1 MFALPILRKP
11 SDLEFPAD
19 CPNPPCGPAVGF
31 ASPLAQMS
39 GNHFTCGVATNWID
53 LIGWGAQAY
62 LANTLG
68 FVGSTNK
75 PNKASIN
82 RANDIVLG
90 LPEKSKIIKVRS
102 YAYYTFILTE
112 KGFLYA
118 SGYNYDGIFNTGSS
132 GESRSTFELVTRDVR
147 DFDIGS
153 GGSSWESGPG
163 YILVLKKDGK
173 VYGAGGNYKG
183 YGVGAS
189 QTNYTSLQYLNIDNV
204 KKVICTGSY
213 SKGKSLAIKNDGT
226 VWACGY
232 NDYGCLGV
240 NSADAIVYTWQKVQ
254 KRDTIGGSISD
265 LTNVIDAIATNWVF
279 IGGANASAV
288 TWQGGT
294 DWMNC
299 YFLTSDGFVYTSGN
313 NKFGQLGLGQ
323 AVGFTTNVATKT
335 SITNASKIST
345 TAGGSSI
352 AVATTNNELY
362 TWGNNQWG
370 QLGLGNQTNTAT
382 PTKATLTFTDLIMDI
397 NGGGHYGIING
408 AFVIL
413 TGIGEV
419 HSAGFNETY
428 ALGITV
434 GGVAAPGPITTFTK
448 NEYFGPNPTQI
459 QDPANPTQKLIAK
472 AVDLCGYGT
481 EMSQKTIITENG
493 VLYMSGWN
501 QNVDGIWNFNPNVGT
516 QNVLVP
522 TKYVLSP

>member
-31 ASPLAQMS
+31 ASPLAQMV
-39 GNHFTCGVATNWID
+39 GNHYTCGVATNWVD

-62 LANTLG
+62 VANTLG
-68 FVGSTNK
+68 FVGSTNR

-90 LPEKSKIIKVRS
+90 VPERSKIVKVRS
-102 YAYYTFILTE
+102 YAGYTFILTGG
-112 KGFLYA
+112 GFLYV
-118 SGYNYDGIFNTGSS
+118 SGYNYSGMFNTGST
-132 GESRSTFELVTRDVR
+132 GESTSQFNLVTRDVK
-147 DFDIGS
+147 DFDVAS
-153 GGSSWESGPG
+153 GGSYSGG
-163 YILVLKKDGK
+163 AGFILIVKNDNKL
-173 VYGAGGNYKG
+173 YGAGADYKAYGLGNTQ
-183 YGVGAS
+183 S
-189 QTNYTSLQYLNIDNV
+189 SYTSLKYLNLDNV
-204 KKVICTGSY
+204 KKVVCTSPY
-213 SKGKSLAIKNDGT
+213 QQGKSLAIQNDGT

-240 NSADAIVYTWQKVQ
+240 NSADAIIYTWQKVQ
-254 KRDTIGGSISD
+254 KQDTIGGLVSD
-265 LTNVIDAIATNWVF
+265 LTNVIDAITTNWVF
-279 IGGANASAV
+279 VGGANAGATAWS
-288 TWQGGT
+288 GGT
-294 DWMNC
+294 NWMNS
-299 YFLTSDGFVYTSGN
+299 YFLTSDGFVYTCGN

-323 AVGFTTNVATKT
+323 ATNFATNIATKT
-335 SITNASKIST
+335 SIINANKIAT

-352 AVATTNNELY
+352 AVSTTNNELF

-370 QLGLGNQTNTAT
+370 QLGLGNQTNTNT

-428 ALGITV
+428 ALGITTN
-434 GGVAAPGPITTFTK
+434 GGPEPGPIINFTK
-448 NEYFGPNPTQI
+448 NEYFGPNPDQI

-481 EMSQKTIITENG
+481 EMAQKTIITENG
-493 VLYMSGWN
+493 ILYMSGWN
-501 QNVDGIWNFNPNVGT
+501 QLVEGYWNFNPNIGT
-516 QNVLVP
+516 QTVQVP